1 MKFKSSCFNILLAL
15 IFIVCSASVLTKP
28 IKTEAAGTINKITTQ
43 SSNTVV
49 HADYQDAN
57 TNSSFKKKWSVFG
70 ATTTAK
76 TIQTDGAVS
85 DGMVICLYDISD
97 PVSAY
102 KTFQKTSYV
111 DKNRSPLKY
120 VQFGTYTYMGKEYY
134 CAYSYHSYEPVIT
147 IDDPLHI
154 TLENPNREGPQI
166 SYKTDGIRTASGGV
180 SYSNTVSFS
189 NIDKVEIL
197 KNKKSG
203 NFTPVKVTY
212 SFDHRNLPS
221 GKTMGINYSVNAYY
235 GTNNKKYETFN
246 LTDYWR
252 GYLYDVSVKT
262 DSKTYTMKDQLAVIV
277 IRYGYPWQDEHC
289 KYSFSYN
296 FGKPSLLTRE
306 FGPTEYPVSYSPFPE
321 EIYERDSNAIDT
333 YFIYK
338 NYEQISPAYTDTKSG
353 DFSIHPDNVVGK
365 SYLYVTNN
373 PEFKKMVN
381 PVLITTYSSKAEL
394 INQVK

>member
-1 MKFKSSCFNILLAL
+1 MLDYKDI
-15 IFIVCSASVLTKP
+15 I
-28 IKTEAAGTINKITTQ
+28 IKR
-43 SSNTVV
+43 
-49 HADYQDAN
+49 Y
-57 TNSSFKKKWSVFG
+57 
-70 ATTTAK
+70 
-76 TIQTDGAVS
+76 
-85 DGMVICLYDISD
+85 
-97 PVSAY
+97 
-102 KTFQKTSYV
+102 
-111 DKNRSPLKY
+111 
-120 VQFGTYTYMGKEYY
+120 
-134 CAYSYHSYEPVIT
+134 
-147 IDDPLHI
+147 
-154 TLENPNREGPQI
+154 
-166 SYKTDGIRTASGGV
+166 
-180 SYSNTVSFS
+180 
-189 NIDKVEIL
+189 
-197 KNKKSG
+197 
-203 NFTPVKVTY
+203 
-212 SFDHRNLPS
+212 
-221 GKTMGINYSVNAYY
+221 
-235 GTNNKKYETFN
+235 KKYETFN

-306 FGPTEYPVSYSPFPE
+306 FGPTEYPVSYSSFPE

-333 YFIYK
+333 YFTYK

-381 PVLITTYSSKAEL
+381 PVLITSYSSKAEL